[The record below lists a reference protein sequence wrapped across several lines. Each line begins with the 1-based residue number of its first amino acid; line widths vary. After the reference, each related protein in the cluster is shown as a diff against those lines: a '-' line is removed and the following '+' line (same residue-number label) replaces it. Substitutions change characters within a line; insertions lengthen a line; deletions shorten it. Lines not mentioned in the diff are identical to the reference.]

1 MTISAT
7 VCRCPPP
14 TPRTPTSGRAAG
26 WNPLP
31 RVTRQ
36 TEPHQ
41 VLSLFFGWATCAPTA
56 ALLACLDR
64 AHHCPMQHP
73 KSFYA
78 PAAPQEGFSPQS
90 LEGAEALG
98 NQPAPT
104 CAEPPPAVGS
114 LNLYHPPDPEK
125 EVFPAPPAGFQ
136 MAPCGC
142 FFDPRIYRIEWTT
155 PDLGQSALYK
165 LAASSGGPAGV
176 PSAPGSYLLEPQPYL
191 KAPGLPPYPHYQPA
205 PGGPQFLLSYF
216 PPEGPGPEALGFVGD
231 AGPATFVELPL
242 PPLEEGPAPP
252 PPPPAKENKPP
263 PVLITLPAE
272 PTLPPDAYSHLQ
284 GHLGHFPGPEPLAFP
299 AKELQGSRARPGVPL
314 YPPGLSELKV
324 AEVKEGALL
333 GAGEAKAPE
342 TARALALPDKVLLE
356 DAMKLFD
363 CLPGASEPEG
373 TLCEVPGPALPD
385 SSGGNSADDIRSLR
399 LPEELLSFDY
409 SVPEILDTVSNVD
422 YFFNFKALD
431 EEQPPHLGPPA
442 ANTPAPILPGKRKAL
457 TAKKGKPGGKARQ
470 PAGPA
475 SATPPGPRQD
485 LGATPH

>member
-1 MTISAT
+1 
-7 VCRCPPP
+7 
-14 TPRTPTSGRAAG
+14 
-26 WNPLP
+26 
-31 RVTRQ
+31 
-36 TEPHQ
+36 
-41 VLSLFFGWATCAPTA
+41 
-56 ALLACLDR
+56 
-64 AHHCPMQHP
+64 MQHP
-73 KSFYA
+73 KPFYA

-98 NQPAPT
+98 SQPAPT
-104 CAEPPPAVGS
+104 CTEPPPGS

-165 LAASSGGPAGV
+165 LAASSGGPVGG

-191 KAPGLPPYPHYQPA
+191 KAPGLPPYPHY
-205 PGGPQFLLSYF
+205 
-216 PPEGPGPEALGFVGD
+216 
-231 AGPATFVELPL
+231 
-242 PPLEEGPAPP
+242 PP
-252 PPPPAKENKPP
+252 PKENKPP

-299 AKELQGSRARPGVPL
+299 AKELQGGGARPGLPT

-324 AEVKEGALL
+324 AEAKDGALL

-363 CLPGASEPEG
+363 CLPGATEPEG
-373 TLCEVPGPALPD
+373 ALCEVPGPALPD
-385 SSGGNSADDIRSLR
+385 SSGGNPADDIRSLR

-431 EEQPPHLGPPA
+431 EEQPPHPGPPA
-442 ANTPAPILPGKRKAL
+442 ANTPAPSLPGKRKAS
-457 TAKKGKPGGKARQ
+457 TAKKGKLGGKAKQ

-475 SATPPGPRQD
+475 SATSPGPRQD